1 MSQSIEALLRVMA
14 SLRDPD
20 RGCPWDREQTMRSL
34 TRYTVEEVFEVI
46 DCIEREDYQAL
57 PEELG
62 DLLFQI
68 VFYARIGEEEGRFN
82 FADITARIVEKLTR
96 RHPHVFAAA
105 PVLDSSAQQQ
115 RWESLKAEERALKSG
130 DESLMADIPR
140 TLPALMRAYKLQ
152 GRAARAGFDWPDL
165 APVFEKV
172 HEELAEIGEAIDSG
186 KPEAVE
192 AEIGDLLFTCVNL
205 ARHLAVEPETAL
217 RRASERFEARFR
229 HMEASAAAVDERLE
243 ALSPD
248 RQDRLWR
255 DAKQALDQS
264 APASD

>member
-1 MSQSIEALLRVMA
+1 
-14 SLRDPD
+14 
-20 RGCPWDREQTMRSL
+20 
-34 TRYTVEEVFEVI
+34 
-46 DCIEREDYQAL
+46 
-57 PEELG
+57 
-62 DLLFQI
+62 
-68 VFYARIGEEEGRFN
+68 
-82 FADITARIVEKLTR
+82 
-96 RHPHVFAAA
+96 
-105 PVLDSSAQQQ
+105 
-115 RWESLKAEERALKSG
+115 
-130 DESLMADIPR
+130 
-140 TLPALMRAYKLQ
+140 MRAYKLQ

-255 DAKQALDQS
+255 DAKQALDQPT
-264 APASD
+264 PASD

>member
-105 PVLDSSAQQQ
+105 PQLDASAQQQ
-115 RWESLKAEERALKSG
+115 RWESLKAEERALKG
-130 DESLMADIPR
+130 GGESLMADIPR

-172 HEELAEIGEAIDSG
+172 HEELAEIGAAIDSG
-186 KPEAVE
+186 KSEAVE
-192 AEIGDLLFTCVNL
+192 AEVGDLLFTCVNL

-217 RRASERFEARFR
+217 RRSSERFEARFR

-255 DAKQALDQS
+255 AAKQALDQP